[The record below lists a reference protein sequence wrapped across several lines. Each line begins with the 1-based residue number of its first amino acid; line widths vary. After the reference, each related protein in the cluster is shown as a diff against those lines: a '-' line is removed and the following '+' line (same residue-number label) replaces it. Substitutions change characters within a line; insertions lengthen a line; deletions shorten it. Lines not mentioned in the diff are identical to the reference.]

1 MRFCWKLNNLLAIA
15 IYSCGKLIEWK
26 EPQRRS
32 CLSRPLN
39 EICYGPSARWSSRVT
54 LFIRCPSVAACEQS
68 MHRMVIYPSV
78 YSGLEKLEK
87 GKYIST
93 RLGEVLP
100 GRTMKNPATIVALEP
115 AGRELL
121 THISPEI
128 EPVPRISLAGRG
140 RALLRIVTHGRF
152 GREKNTPIPD
162 NSGKSD

>member
-1 MRFCWKLNNLLAIA
+1 MEGAAEKKLPLSPFERNLLRTVSSLEQQGDPVYTVPI
-15 IYSCGKLIEWK
+15 
-26 EPQRRS
+26 RRS
-32 CLSRPLN
+32 L
-39 EICYGPSARWSSRVT
+39 
-54 LFIRCPSVAACEQS
+54 EQT

-162 NSGKSD
+162 NRGKSD